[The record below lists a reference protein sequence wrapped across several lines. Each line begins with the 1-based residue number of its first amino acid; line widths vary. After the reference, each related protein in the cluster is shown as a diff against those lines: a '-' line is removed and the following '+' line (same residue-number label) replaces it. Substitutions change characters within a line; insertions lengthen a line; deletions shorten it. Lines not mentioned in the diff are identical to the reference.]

1 MLIFSHVNMKIKFQ
15 INQLKEVSVNV
26 KEKIKTN
33 IVLISGE
40 MGVGK
45 TTLIKEVLLSMKVI
59 ENVSSPTFSIIN
71 EYITGQ
77 NKIVY
82 HMDLYRIKNISEI
95 EGIGLFEYL
104 ESVYQL
110 PGAGVFQYISF
121 RAALAVITSLLVS
134 MVFGG
139 KIINLIRKG
148 IKMNQ
153 MQ

>member
-1 MLIFSHVNMKIKFQ
+1 MKIKFQ
-15 INQLKEVSVNV
+15 INQLKEVSLNV

-45 TTLIKEVLLSMKVI
+45 TTLIKEILLTMKVNEI
-59 ENVSSPTFSIIN
+59 ISSPTFSIIN

-104 ESVYQL
+104 ESGNL
-110 PGAGVFQYISF
+110 CIIEWGDMIE
-121 RAALAVITSLLVS
+121 
-134 MVFGG
+134 
-139 KIINLIRKG
+139 KIIDSKYDKFIISKQNEYRIIEK
-148 IKMNQ
+148 IK
-153 MQ
+153 

>member
-45 TTLIKEVLLSMKVI
+45 TTLIKEVLLSMKVV

-95 EGIGLFEYL
+95 EGIGFFEYL
-104 ESVYQL
+104 ESGNL
-110 PGAGVFQYISF
+110 CIIEWGDMIE
-121 RAALAVITSLLVS
+121 
-134 MVFGG
+134 
-139 KIINLIRKG
+139 KIIDSKYDKFIISKQNEYRIIEK
-148 IKMNQ
+148 IK
-153 MQ
+153 

>member
-45 TTLIKEVLLSMKVI
+45 TALIKEVLLSMKVV

-95 EGIGLFEYL
+95 EGIGFFEYL
-104 ESVYQL
+104 ESGNLCIIEWGDMIEKLIDSKYDKFIISK
-110 PGAGVFQYISF
+110 VF
-121 RAALAVITSLLVS
+121 L
-134 MVFGG
+134 
-139 KIINLIRKG
+139 K
-148 IKMNQ
+148 
-153 MQ
+153 

>member
-1 MLIFSHVNMKIKFQ
+1 MKIKFQ

-45 TTLIKEVLLSMKVI
+45 TTLIKEVLLSMKVV

-104 ESVYQL
+104 ESGNLCIIEWGDIIEKLIDSKYDK
-110 PGAGVFQYISF
+110 FFISKQNEY
-121 RAALAVITSLLVS
+121 RVIE
-134 MVFGG
+134 
-139 KIINLIRKG
+139 KIK
-148 IKMNQ
+148 
-153 MQ
+153 

>member
-45 TTLIKEVLLSMKVI
+45 TTLIKEVLLSMKVV

-71 EYITGQ
+71 EYMTGQ

-104 ESVYQL
+104 ESGNL
-110 PGAGVFQYISF
+110 CIIEWGDMIE
-121 RAALAVITSLLVS
+121 
-134 MVFGG
+134 
-139 KIINLIRKG
+139 KIIDSKYDKFIISKQNEYRIIEK
-148 IKMNQ
+148 IK
-153 MQ
+153 

>member
-1 MLIFSHVNMKIKFQ
+1 MKIKFQ
-15 INQLKEVSVNV
+15 INQLKEVSVNF

-45 TTLIKEVLLSMKVI
+45 TTLIKEVLLSMKVV

-82 HMDLYRIKNISEI
+82 HMDLYRIKSISEI

-104 ESVYQL
+104 ESGNLCIIEWGDMIEKLIDSKYDK
-110 PGAGVFQYISF
+110 FIISKQNEY
-121 RAALAVITSLLVS
+121 RIIE
-134 MVFGG
+134 
-139 KIINLIRKG
+139 KIK
-148 IKMNQ
+148 
-153 MQ
+153 

>member
-71 EYITGQ
+71 EYRTNQ
-77 NKIVY
+77 NKVVY
-82 HMDLYRIKNISEI
+82 HMDLYRLKNISEI
-95 EGIGLFEYL
+95 EDIGLFEYL
-104 ESVYQL
+104 ESGNLCIIEWGDMIEKLIDSKYDK
-110 PGAGVFQYISF
+110 FIISKQNEL
-121 RAALAVITSLLVS
+121 RIIE
-134 MVFGG
+134 
-139 KIINLIRKG
+139 KIK
-148 IKMNQ
+148 
-153 MQ
+153 

>member
-45 TTLIKEVLLSMKVI
+45 TTLIKEVLLSMKVV

-71 EYITGQ
+71 EYMTGQ

-104 ESVYQL
+104 ESGNLCIIEWGDMIEKLIDSKYDK
-110 PGAGVFQYISF
+110 FIISKQNEY
-121 RAALAVITSLLVS
+121 RIIE
-134 MVFGG
+134 
-139 KIINLIRKG
+139 KIK
-148 IKMNQ
+148 
-153 MQ
+153 

>member
-45 TTLIKEVLLSMKVI
+45 TTLIKEILISMKVI

-104 ESVYQL
+104 ESGNLCIIEWGDMIEKLIDSKYDK
-110 PGAGVFQYISF
+110 FIISKQNEY
-121 RAALAVITSLLVS
+121 RIIE
-134 MVFGG
+134 
-139 KIINLIRKG
+139 KIK
-148 IKMNQ
+148 
-153 MQ
+153 